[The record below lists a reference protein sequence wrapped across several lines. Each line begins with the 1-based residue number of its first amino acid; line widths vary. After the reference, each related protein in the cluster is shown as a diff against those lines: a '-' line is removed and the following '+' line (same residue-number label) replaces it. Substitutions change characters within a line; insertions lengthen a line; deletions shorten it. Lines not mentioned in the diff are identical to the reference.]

1 MHLRG
6 QPEVGRIFY
15 TDTVLG
21 PYCCYVGHHWWAEL
35 LLEVSEDDLGKERYC
50 LMWYNNKRRRGR
62 GGIHKRAREYLRSI
76 RGRSVGGEKDT
87 SPKLP
92 ELQHDPYGRFMK
104 VAAET
109 KAHHGKKDSSENL
122 EVERVDSGKHH
133 HHHHQ
138 KGKVFS
144 FALHGDR
151 YMTGS
156 LRTDGCWLYKR
167 ELRRRE
173 KERRMQVMQQEYLF
187 RQRDDRYG
195 MGPCGEFH
203 IPPIMFG
210 SSGGSSNTTT
220 ATPAARGPSNTPG
233 RPAKVAG
240 GSSSKKFG
248 EVGTPMQKQEEGA
261 QAVLHITPQMDP
273 SSVAAAHLQAL
284 IESENKSDK
293 YVAGGNRTW
302 VVCMTGRQKVD
313 EAQLEWDKRCLAAW
327 DHEVDR
333 RKWWDIS
340 HQLQQAER
348 SRRVEAEERRRKEF
362 NCYVQHR
369 LEIEDIHLAAVP
381 PDHPMAN

>member
-1 MHLRG
+1 MTVPALR
-6 QPEVGRIFY
+6 E
-15 TDTVLG
+15 TDRPTTAMTLAVEK
-21 PYCCYVGHHWWAEL
+21 A
-35 LLEVSEDDLGKERYC
+35 KE
-50 LMWYNNKRRRGR
+50 
-62 GGIHKRAREYLRSI
+62 ARQ
-76 RGRSVGGEKDT
+76 KDW
-87 SPKLP
+87 
-92 ELQHDPYGRFMK
+92 
-104 VAAET
+104 
-109 KAHHGKKDSSENL
+109 
-122 EVERVDSGKHH
+122 
-133 HHHHQ
+133 Q
-138 KGKVFS
+138 K
-144 FALHGDR
+144 
-151 YMTGS
+151 
-156 LRTDGCWLYKR
+156 LYKR

-233 RPAKVAG
+233 RPTKVAG

-248 EVGTPMQKQEEGA
+248 EVGTPMQEPDEGA

-284 IESENKSDK
+284 IESENK
-293 YVAGGNRTW
+293 R
-302 VVCMTGRQKVD
+302 RQKVD

-333 RKWWDIS
+333 RKQWDIS

-381 PDHPMAN
+381 PDHPMGNTPAMPEDPALEKQGGNPPKVPLGSD